1 MGMLFFI
8 LNLLQLERILIIYEI
23 QKVITT
29 ENPRV
34 PPTSINNLKMNYLKN
49 NLKNKQQANKTSVD
63 KKKENKTALIDKI
76 NENKKSIS
84 ELTDTFKNKSK
95 KLIEDIENEKN
106 KVEKVA
112 YQTEKTTEALM
123 ETIK

>member
-49 NLKNKQQANKTSVD
+49 NIKNKQQMSKYKNKENKNKSID
-63 KKKENKTALIDKI
+63 EELEQLKENKTALIDKI

-95 KLIEDIENEKN
+95 KLIEDIE
-106 KVEKVA
+106 
-112 YQTEKTTEALM
+112 
-123 ETIK
+123 

>member
-49 NLKNKQQANKTSVD
+49 NLKNKQQVNKTSVD
-63 KKKENKTALIDKI
+63 KNKTALIDKI

-84 ELTDTFKNKSK
+84 ELTDTFKNKGK